1 MKKFRHVI
9 NVTQSGIKY
18 TKQFYTMVE
27 CFEYIIEAE
36 EMRGII
42 SSIFIEKSEITELG
56 YFKGIIK

>member
-1 MKKFRHVI
+1 MKKFSHVI
-9 NVTQSGIKY
+9 SVTQNGIKY

-27 CFEYIIEAE
+27 CFEYIIEVE

-42 SSIFIEKSEITELG
+42 SSVSIDKSEVTELG